1 MADERRLPDTSAVD
15 GDDTARALARSG
27 GLGTVLLA
35 LLARLLGAA
44 RPEAAAEESAS
55 MAV

>member
-1 MADERRLPDTSAVD
+1 MADERRLLDTTRAV
-15 GDDTARALARSG
+15 GDDTTSAGARSG